1 MSATLAW
8 VLPAILLSGAAS
20 LTIAAILSFS
30 AMMSRMIE
38 RMVSLSV
45 GVMLSTTFLHALPE
59 AFEMANDPDNLF
71 AMLLGGLL
79 VFFLLEKI
87 FLIRHSH
94 HHEGD
99 SHNHEPGYDRQQAG
113 SAGWMI
119 LVGDGFHNFAD
130 GIMIAA
136 AFMADIHLGIITSLA
151 IFAHEIPHE
160 VGNFIVLL
168 NAGFSRTRAYLYNL
182 FCRFLAA
189 AGGLIGCYTLDR
201 AQNLIP
207 YVLVLASAGFIYI
220 AVSDLIPQMQRRT
233 APKDA
238 LIQIILIA
246 AGIAVIFML
255 THSMHGHAH

>member
-1 MSATLAW
+1 MSATLVW
-8 VLPAILLSGAAS
+8 ILPAIFLSGAAS
-20 LTIAAILSFS
+20 LTLAAIFSFP
-30 AMMSRMIE
+30 AMMSRTIE
-38 RMVSLSV
+38 RMISLSV

-59 AFEMANDPDNLF
+59 AFEMASDSDSLF
-71 AMLLGGLL
+71 AMLLGGILF
-79 VFFLLEKI
+79 FFLLEKT

-99 SHNHEPGYDRQQAG
+99 SHNHEHGYDQQQAG
-113 SAGWMI
+113 SAGWII

-136 AFMADIHLGIITSLA
+136 AFMADIRLGIMTSLA
-151 IFAHEIPHE
+151 IFAHEVPHA

-189 AGGLIGCYTLDR
+189 IGGLIGYYTLDK

-207 YVLVLASAGFIYI
+207 YVLTLASAGFIYI
-220 AVSDLIPQMQRRT
+220 AVSDLIPQMQQRT
-233 APKDA
+233 ALKDT
-238 LIQIILIA
+238 LLQIILIA

-255 THSMHGHAH
+255 THNMHSHAH

>member
-1 MSATLAW
+1 MGSTLIW
-8 VLPAILLSGAAS
+8 VCPAILLSGAAS

-30 AMMSRMIE
+30 AISRMIE

-59 AFEMANDPDNLF
+59 AFERAHNPAGLF
-71 AMLLGGLL
+71 ATLLGGLL
-79 VFFLLEKI
+79 GFFLLEKI
-87 FLIRHSH
+87 SLIRHSH

-99 SHNHEPGYDRQQAG
+99 SHDHEPGHDRRQAG

-119 LVGDGFHNFAD
+119 LVGDGFHNFTD

-151 IFAHEIPHE
+151 IFAHEVPQE

-168 NAGFSRTRAYLYNL
+168 NAGFSRMRACLYNL
-182 FCRFLAA
+182 ICRLLAMT
-189 AGGLIGCYTLDR
+189 GGLIGCHTLDK

-207 YVLVLASAGFIYI
+207 YVLALASAGFIYI

-238 LIQIILIA
+238 LLQIILIT
-246 AGIAVIFML
+246 AGIAIIFMI
-255 THSMHGHAH
+255 TRGMHGSAH